1 MNFSRR
7 IHVVHVVKCEFSWVL
22 IIFGCLLLFYCID
35 LIFPFRKCKKR
46 TKTHTH
52 TIKTIVVAICAE
64 ENRFGFYI
72 YRSLL
77 NSNDSFNQQ
86 LCTFYEKKRKTE
98 LLSSSSSSF
107 VDDANRL
114 KVIHVCIYLVWIVH
128 CMAINGSERNIFVRT
143 NALQTSYAHKHSHIY
158 TSCNTIR

>member
-1 MNFSRR
+1 MR
-7 IHVVHVVKCEFSWVL
+7 IFMGSNHLRLFAFVL
-22 IIFGCLLLFYCID
+22 LHRFD
-35 LIFPFRKCKKR
+35 FPLQKMQEANKN
-46 TKTHTH
+46 THTH

-64 ENRFGFYI
+64 ENGFGFYI

-114 KVIHVCIYLVWIVH
+114 KVIYVCIYLVWIVH

-143 NALQTSYAHKHSHIY
+143 NALQTSYAHKHSHIN